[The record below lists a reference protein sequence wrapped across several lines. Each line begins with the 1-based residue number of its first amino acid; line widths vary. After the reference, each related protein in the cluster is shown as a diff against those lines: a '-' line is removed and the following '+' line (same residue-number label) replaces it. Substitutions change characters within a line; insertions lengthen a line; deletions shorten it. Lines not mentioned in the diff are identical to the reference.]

1 MDKFKVVPA
10 SYLLL
15 EKAGKLLMIRRFNT
29 GFSDGMY
36 SLVAGH
42 LDGNETFIQAMVREA
57 KEEAGLSIRPGDLSV
72 VHVMHRKMPAEE
84 RVDVFLKARKWE
96 GEPRNT
102 EPHKCDHMAWF
113 PLDSLPANTIP
124 YIRQAVEAV
133 AKGVFYSE
141 HGWP

>member
-1 MDKFKVVPA
+1 MAERFRVVPA
-10 SYLLL
+10 SYLIL
-15 EKAGKLLMIRRFNT
+15 ERAGKLLMIRRFNT

-42 LDGNETFIQAMVREA
+42 LDGNETFIQAMSREA
-57 KEEAGLSIRPGDLSV
+57 KEEAGLSIRPEDLYV
-72 VHVMHRKMPAEE
+72 VHVMHRKVPTEE

-113 PLDSLPANTIP
+113 PQESLPANTIP
-124 YIRQAVEAV
+124 YIRQALDCAR
-133 AKGVFYSE
+133 KGIFYSE
-141 HGWP
+141 HGF